1 MYAPRKLLSLSC
13 DSYRYQLNYAIANK
27 YVSFKYVRILVCI
40 KSNRDK
46 QERQTVM
53 SKIKSHV
60 NNSNDQQYEY
70 VQVYKAAE
78 FLT

>member
-1 MYAPRKLLSLSC
+1 
-13 DSYRYQLNYAIANK
+13 
-27 YVSFKYVRILVCI
+27 
-40 KSNRDK
+40 
-46 QERQTVM
+46 M

-78 FLT
+78 FLTWILI